1 MHSIPTCSPHY
12 NRNHHLIYYIPVSK
26 YSSGGSHYLH
36 LNTKN
41 TGTLIWINEIHV
53 ITICKLLSLYNIF
66 ENSSSVANSWKTKRP
81 QLSDFS
87 ASHFKRHYGLKSDVV
102 DCIHWS
108 CNKLRMKKAKHC
120 LLQRGN
126 FLLTV
131 QQLIICIMPWLE
143 V

>member
-1 MHSIPTCSPHY
+1 M
-12 NRNHHLIYYIPVSK
+12 K
-26 YSSGGSHYLH
+26 YVLSQS
-36 LNTKN
+36 
-41 TGTLIWINEIHV
+41 V
-53 ITICKLLSLYNIF
+53 LLSLYNIF
-66 ENSSSVANSWKTKRP
+66 ENSSSVANSWKTIRL
-81 QLSDFS
+81 QLSDFPE
-87 ASHFKRHYGLKSDVV
+87 SHFKRHYGLKSDVV

-143 V
+143 VQYDRNPLPFEPNTKQVKVIDPHKSCLSHIHFSVMYHRRC